1 MSPNGHTHRHG
12 SRQPKQQNDSNKRPS
27 NEKLLCTAFV
37 SFQCFAIAQIIAAVI
52 AGSEALL
59 GDSFAM
65 MVDAF
70 TYLFNW
76 YAERQKVLYAQ
87 KLQLHDPLLIDDE
100 NGDDDDLVAT
110 TIQEL
115 EYKKYTYQLELVP
128 PLISVSTLIVVTII
142 VLKQSIKVL
151 ILDTQRDRSEQSDPN
166 VQLMMLFSFLNLLLD
181 VVNVGCFA
189 SAKHALGY
197 NTKTNDDDS
206 HEPEDEELAPIAL
219 TCSGLEEGHC
229 IDSAN
234 GECEIEMMTQ
244 TFQSF
249 DDEQSD
255 TTPKQANGTKNKS
268 SHDNHIELDGSNVT
282 IDQRSEA
289 INQNYD
295 HDEDGEEYLDD
306 IDETSPMRPSSFNRN
321 RLDDDGSTASSVSGE
336 ENVPNLNMCSAYTH
350 VFADTLRSLAVILA
364 SLLAE
369 FTSTVTSEVAD
380 STAAVVVSVLILL
393 SLLPLFS
400 GMVRTFQSLQR
411 VNQQIAEQNQ
421 SLTSRFL
428 TEND

>member
-12 SRQPKQQNDSNKRPS
+12 SRQPKQHNNDSNKRPS

-37 SFQCFAIAQIIAAVI
+37 SFQCFAIAQTVAAVI

-87 KLQLHDPLLIDDE
+87 NLQLHDPLLIDDE

-151 ILDTQRDRSEQSDPN
+151 ILDTQRDQSEQSDPN
-166 VQLMMLFSFLNLLLD
+166 VRLMMLFSFLNLLLD

-206 HEPEDEELAPIAL
+206 HEPELAPIAL
-219 TCSGLEEGHC
+219 TCSGLEVGHYS
-229 IDSAN
+229 DLAN

-255 TTPKQANGTKNKS
+255 TTPKQANGTNKS

-289 INQNYD
+289 INQSYD
-295 HDEDGEEYLDD
+295 QDEDGEEYLDD

-380 STAAVVVSVLILL
+380 STAAVVVSALILL

-400 GMVRTFQSLQR
+400 GMVHTFQSLQQ
-411 VNQQIAEQNQ
+411 VNRQIAEQNQ

-428 TEND
+428 TENN